1 MQTRK
6 VMCKFELIECTLI
19 VFNTSIFSI
28 NNLNNFQYFENKE
41 TIMILLNFMLEIP
54 LFSRFY

>member
-19 VFNTSIFSI
+19 VFNTSIFSV
-28 NNLNNFQYFENKE
+28 NNLNNFQYLENKE